1 MRVQTAITLLALSA
15 ATAALAS
22 DTLIRAGRWEMT
34 AEMDF
39 GRKDLPK
46 GAPLSKPMVSIACIT
61 AEEASQGKT
70 PLLKPELPE
79 PGCKI
84 SGYSQTGTSVRYTL
98 VCEEMTSTFEATVH
112 SPERYSG
119 KSVTV
124 SKDDASRKM
133 IMKFEGRRTGDRCSA
148 SELADDAED

>member
-1 MRVQTAITLLALSA
+1 MRVQTAIAFLAFTA
-15 ATAALAS
+15 ATAALAA

-39 GRKDLPK
+39 GRQKLPE

-61 AEEASQGKT
+61 AEEASQGRT

-112 SPERYSG
+112 SPDRYSG
-119 KSVTV
+119 KSTTV
-124 SKDDASRKM
+124 SKDDPSQKM
-133 IMKFEGRRTGDRCSA
+133 IMKFSGRRTGDKCSA
-148 SELADDAED
+148 SELAEDAED